1 MTGRQSVRVTWSGMA
16 PGKPVFIQQCD
27 NVAAV
32 DPANFTPE
40 DCSSGTTIMVPAG
53 ENASGSGSTGTGP
66 ANPDFR
72 VAVGPNIESG
82 LWGCSPV
89 GTPTGTDVD
98 GVTMYNPCLVR
109 VMDTFVGNAANQF
122 FVSLHF
128 GANAAFTATAPP
140 PVAAQGVPYAYRFA
154 ANGVPPPTFTVS
166 SGTLPPGLALDT
178 TSGVLSGLPTVTGTS
193 TFRVSASNEVPSEAV
208 SPPISITVTPPAP
221 PVFTNAAPPVTMTVG
236 TSYRYVFTADGSP
249 SPTFTVTSGS
259 PPAPM
264 SLEAT
269 SGVLS
274 GTPNVAGTFTFAVS
288 ASNGQGNAA
297 ISPPITIR
305 VSSPLAF
312 VAAAPP
318 DTSVVG
324 TPFTYAF
331 AATGTP
337 PPTYSVGSGA
347 LPPGL
352 SLDPVTGI
360 LSGTPASY
368 GLFSFTVIASNGVA
382 IPVTTPL
389 LTMNVLA
396 TPVFTASSPPTPATV
411 DSFYAYTFAAS
422 GNPAPTFTVT
432 AGTLPPGLA
441 LQASSGV
448 LSGYPGT
455 VGTFTF
461 TVSASNG
468 VGTAPS
474 VPVTLASVPSNPAIR
489 LSATAATFSPQAVGT
504 TSGELVLSATATG
517 ASTVS
522 IGRVA
527 AGGPNAG
534 DFAVLGNACDGRT
547 LTPEQPTC
555 SLSVAF
561 APTGVG
567 PRTAVLTFIDSAGS
581 QVVALSG
588 IGSGTGDPARRALDL
603 ATDVPAGRAVQ
614 AAGYWIAGRDGG
626 IFAYGSARFFGST
639 GSLALSRPI
648 GALAPLLPGR
658 GVGAP

>member
-1 MTGRQSVRVTWSGMA
+1 
-16 PGKPVFIQQCD
+16 
-27 NVAAV
+27 
-32 DPANFTPE
+32 
-40 DCSSGTTIMVPAG
+40 
-53 ENASGSGSTGTGP
+53 
-66 ANPDFR
+66 
-72 VAVGPNIESG
+72 
-82 LWGCSPV
+82 
-89 GTPTGTDVD
+89 
-98 GVTMYNPCLVR
+98 
-109 VMDTFVGNAANQF
+109 
-122 FVSLHF
+122 
-128 GANAAFTATAPP
+128 
-140 PVAAQGVPYAYRFA
+140 
-154 ANGVPPPTFTVS
+154 
-166 SGTLPPGLALDT
+166 
-178 TSGVLSGLPTVTGTS
+178 
-193 TFRVSASNEVPSEAV
+193 
-208 SPPISITVTPPAP
+208 
-221 PVFTNAAPPVTMTVG
+221 
-236 TSYRYVFTADGSP
+236 
-249 SPTFTVTSGS
+249 
-259 PPAPM
+259 
-264 SLEAT
+264 
-269 SGVLS
+269 
-274 GTPNVAGTFTFAVS
+274 
-288 ASNGQGNAA
+288 
-297 ISPPITIR
+297 
-305 VSSPLAF
+305 
-312 VAAAPP
+312 
-318 DTSVVG
+318 VVG

-352 SLDPVTGI
+352 SLDPVTGL

-648 GALAPLLPGR
+648 VGMAAAPDGLGYWLVASDGGIFAYGSARFFGSTGSLALSRPIVGMAAAPDGLGYWLVASDGGIFAYGSARFFGSTGSLALSRPIGALAPLLPGR